1 MRVSCLAVTLAM
13 VTASLLVTST
23 SAAQAQNVP
32 LLLFG
37 GKNDREFAG
46 CLNCGK
52 YDDESVCNK
61 YGDYGSKYNDKSIWN
76 KYGTF
81 GSKYNLASPWNAYGE
96 GLAIVDSDG
105 NFYGRLT
112 LSNQNQS
119 RLSLAKGL
127 LSAYKSMQDLD
138 ALRDLLCES

>member
-1 MRVSCLAVTLAM
+1 MYQRYFAMGIATLRLAS
-13 VTASLLVTST
+13 AS
-23 SAAQAQNVP
+23 AGQAQNVP

-61 YGDYGSKYNDKSIWN
+61 YGDYDSKYNDKSIWN

-81 GSKYNLASPWNAYGE
+81 GSKYNSASPWNTYGE
-96 GLAIVDSDG
+96 GLSIVDGDG

-112 LSNQNQS
+112 LSRQNQS
-119 RLSLAKGL
+119 HLGLAKSL
-127 LSAYKSMQDLD
+127 LSAYKAMEDLD